1 VSIAPSEIAFRR
13 AGSGPPLVLLH
24 GFLCDSRVWRTQLE
38 SLADSLDVI
47 AWDAPGAG
55 RTPDPP
61 DPFTIEDWAR
71 SLCSFLDA
79 QGVEQAHILGLSW
92 GGILAQELYR
102 LDPERVLSLILV
114 GTYAGWKGSIGDEA
128 SSQRLARC
136 IRESELP
143 PDELARGWIPEFFT
157 ECAPSALHEEMT
169 AVVRDFHPV
178 GLRLMARS
186 SAETDTT
193 ELLPRISVPTLLVWG
208 EQDTRSPL
216 TIAAQFHAAIPHA
229 ELTVI
234 PNAGHVANMERP
246 EQFNEAVRRFVLTI
260 PAP

>member
-1 VSIAPSEIAFRR
+1 MNEIAFQR
-13 AGSGPPLVLLH
+13 AGSGPALVLLH
-24 GFLCDSRVWRTQLE
+24 GFLSDSRVWRTQLE
-38 SLADSLDVI
+38 ELSDQFDVV

-55 RTPDPP
+55 ASVDPSHE
-61 DPFTIEDWAR
+61 FTIEDWAR

-102 LDPERVLSLILV
+102 LDPERVLSLILA
-114 GTYAGWKGSIGDEA
+114 GTYAGWKGSIGEEA

-136 IRESELP
+136 IRDSELP
-143 PDELARGWIPEFFT
+143 PDELARGWIPELFT
-157 ECAPSALHEEMT
+157 ERAPSALREQMT

-178 GLRLMARS
+178 GFRMMARS

-216 TIAAQFHAAIPHA
+216 AIAAQFQAAIPHA
-229 ELTVI
+229 ELIVI

-246 EQFNEAVRRFVLTI
+246 KQFNEAVRGFVLTI
-260 PAP
+260 PTP